1 MDALK
6 MILIGA
12 PLSEVPT
19 RVTRLIE
26 TQRPG
31 MHWGD
36 ILDARSGRTIKPAV
50 ARGERCPL
58 CSVTNLEHH
67 VHTSSI

>member
-12 PLSEVPT
+12 PLSEVLT
-19 RVTRLIE
+19 SGTRLVE

-36 ILDARSGRTIKPAV
+36 ILDARPGRSIKPAV

-58 CSVTNLEHH
+58 CSVANLEHQ
-67 VHTSSI
+67 VYTSPI